1 MSGLWR
7 DIFSSPAARRI
18 QLEPGQALF
27 RQNDPISSIFLV
39 ESGRLRLV
47 RHLEDGTPVVMHTA
61 RGGETF
67 AEGALSAEKYHCDA
81 VAETKAQVLS
91 LAKKVVLDH
100 LEEHPEAG
108 LAMVLQMARQV
119 RDLRTRLE
127 LRNIRRAD
135 ERLLAWLQ
143 LHAEGSP
150 PTIVLDRSW
159 TRIAEEVGL
168 TRESVYRALR
178 MLESGGNIRRTGDRT
193 ILLQALMI

>member
-1 MSGLWR
+1 VSGLWR

-135 ERLLAWLQ
+135 ERLRQ
-143 LHAEGSP
+143 LFSTAPG
-150 PTIVLDRSW
+150 
-159 TRIAEEVGL
+159 
-168 TRESVYRALR
+168 RALPR
-178 MLESGGNIRRTGDRT
+178 KSGLPANPSTVRCACWRAAETFGEPATARFSFK
-193 ILLQALMI
+193 LL